1 MVRVNHELA
10 MRSLSPLSRADPS
23 MIMEKFLWL
32 VTRTLSTIIPG
43 ICICICSSMIQ
54 KLHLQGHLF
63 FVTKLKV
70 KATKSEFSFFV
81 NCEIVSP
88 AEDACQNW
96 IWIAFHPKKLMLT
109 IFGQLHTA
117 QNNKHCC
124 KCRCKSWG
132 SESEGSIAPDDIPV
146 VKRNKIRLWHPQCA
160 WLENCILVVNWKRTS
175 LSHFLRLEGCPESM
189 MTTCPSSPL
198 DPNWIFVDL

>member
-81 NCEIVSP
+81 KCEIVSP

-117 QNNKHCC
+117 HKTTNIAVSVAAKVGAGSQNGALHQTTYQ
-124 KCRCKSWG
+124 
-132 SESEGSIAPDDIPV
+132 
-146 VKRNKIRLWHPQCA
+146 LWREIISVCDSNSA
-160 WLENCILVVNWKRTS
+160 IGWRIVY
-175 LSHFLRLEGCPESM
+175 
-189 MTTCPSSPL
+189 
-198 DPNWIFVDL
+198 